1 MKPHLASPFTPSEMI
16 KHLHRAFVFSLALV
30 WLAGCSYVPDS
41 PSSVSV
47 PSSSLRGNASW
58 YGRPFHGRKTANGE
72 TYNMYAFTAAH
83 RTLPFGSWVRVQRLD
98 NGNTVDV
105 RINDRGPF
113 VNGRIIDLSRRA
125 AGRLGILS
133 KGVTRVRL
141 IPLRVPPAKTT
152 QWFVLIGEFSSRN
165 EARAFAAKMTSNSRK
180 SRILRGWNGNS
191 GKYHVRLDGFWRKD
205 RAERL
210 ASRLRRKGYGAY
222 LVRHK

>member
-1 MKPHLASPFTPSEMI
+1 MI
-16 KHLHRAFVFSLALV
+16 KHLYRVFVIGLVLV
-30 WLAGCSYVPDS
+30 WLAGCSYAPDS
-41 PSSVSV
+41 PSSVSL
-47 PSSSLRGNASW
+47 PSNDLKGKASW

-98 NGNTVDV
+98 NGSTVDV

-113 VNGRIIDLSRRA
+113 VNGRIIDLSRGA

-133 KGVTRVRL
+133 VGVTRVRL
-141 IPLRVPPAKTT
+141 IPLRIPPAKTT
-152 QWFVLIGEFSSRN
+152 QWFVIIGIFSSRN
-165 EARAFAAKMTSNSRK
+165 EARAFAARMSSHSRK
-180 SRILRGWNGNS
+180 SKIIRGWNGNP
-191 GKYHVRLDGFWRKD
+191 GKYHVQLNGFSKKN

-222 LVRHK
+222 LVRHR